1 MKKFLIYC
9 LLFFIS
15 LSFSSCKAI
24 ETGFTKLGSKIG
36 GKVTKKSLKEVV
48 EESGEVFILKDARE
62 FAEEGAE
69 KASRKAIREALEEG
83 GEKVAQ
89 KTLKELASSDKVL
102 KELYEHLSKSKYISK
117 DFADGI
123 LVDVTED
130 GIRIFSRDFPN
141 SFIRMNKKTI
151 ICKAG
156 SLVDSGPMNE
166 FLNHLLPN
174 MTYIVDDCFIYTTD
188 KYGRVISAVADR
200 SKGKLLKRNPRRN
213 TDVQKKIID
222 MLDGRPGKDQGGHLF
237 TNNTGG
243 PNELI
248 NQVPMNAKSNMN
260 GEWRRLEK
268 NEEAALSQGKNVTSH
283 RKLLY
288 RGTEKRPYAIEF
300 TTIVDGKKTTSV
312 VKNI

>member
-9 LLFFIS
+9 LLFFIP
-15 LSFSSCKAI
+15 LSFSSCKSI
-24 ETGFTKLGSKIG
+24 EKSFTKLGSKIG
-36 GKVTKKSLKEVV
+36 AKTAKKSLKEVV
-48 EESGEVFILKDARE
+48 EESGEVFVLKDARE

-69 KASRKAIREALEEG
+69 KASRKAIREVLEEG

-89 KTLKELASSDKVL
+89 KTLRELASSGKIY
-102 KELYEHLSKSKYISK
+102 KELYEHFSKYISK

-123 LVDVTED
+123 LVEATEN
-130 GIRIFSRDFPN
+130 GVRIFSKDFPN
-141 SFIRMNKKTI
+141 SFIRMNKNTI
-151 ICKAG
+151 ICSAG
-156 SLVDSGPMNE
+156 SLAKSGPMNE

-200 SKGKLLKRNPRRN
+200 SKGKLLKRNPQRN
-213 TDVQKKIID
+213 KDIQKKIID
-222 MLDGRPGKDQGGHLF
+222 MLDGHPGKDQGGHLF
-237 TNNTGG
+237 ANNTGG

-248 NQVPMNAKSNMN
+248 NQVPMNARSNMN

-268 NEEAALSQGKNVTSH
+268 IEETALSQGKNVTSQ

-288 RGTEKRPYAIEF
+288 RGKEKRPYAIEF
-300 TTIVDGKKTTSV
+300 TTIVDGKKTTSI

>member
-1 MKKFLIYC
+1 MKKFLIYF
-9 LLFFIS
+9 LLFS
-15 LSFSSCKAI
+15 VTLSFTSCEAIKTGIAKVGSRIGAKAA
-24 ETGFTKLGSKIG
+24 
-36 GKVTKKSLKEVV
+36 KKSLKEVV
-48 EESGEVFILKDARE
+48 EEGGEVFIVRDARE
-62 FAEEGAE
+62 FAEEGVE
-69 KASRKAIREALEEG
+69 KASKKAIREVFEDG

-89 KTLKELASSDKVL
+89 KTLRELASSDKVL
-102 KELYEHLSKSKYISK
+102 KELYEHFSKYISK

-123 LVDVTED
+123 VVEATEN
-130 GIRIFSRDFPN
+130 GVRIFSKDFPN
-141 SFIRMNKKTI
+141 SFIRMNKNTI
-151 ICKAG
+151 ICSAG
-156 SLVDSGPMNE
+156 SLANSGPMNE

-200 SKGKLLKRNPRRN
+200 SKGKLLKRNPQRN
-213 TDVQKKIID
+213 KDVQKKIID
-222 MLDGRPGKDQGGHLF
+222 MLDGRQGKDQGGHLF
-237 TNNTGG
+237 ANNTGG

-248 NQVPMNAKSNMN
+248 NQVPMNAKSNMT

-268 NEEAALSQGKNVTSH
+268 IEETALSQGKNVTSQ

-288 RGTEKRPYAIEF
+288 KGTEKRPYAIEF